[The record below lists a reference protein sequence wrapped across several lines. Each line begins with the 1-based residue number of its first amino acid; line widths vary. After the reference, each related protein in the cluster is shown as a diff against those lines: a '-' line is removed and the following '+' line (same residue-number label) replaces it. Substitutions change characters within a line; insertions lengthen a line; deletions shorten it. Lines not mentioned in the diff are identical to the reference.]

1 MMILCRIFFDTFVS
15 LNLNFTLNSLLKGA
29 LFVGLGAS
37 SYGMLAT
44 FVKLAYEQ
52 NFTTAEVTVSQYVF
66 ALIFMI
72 GLNRFIQK
80 KHSQT
85 ATKKEVQQLVVSGT
99 SMGFTSVLYYLSVKY
114 LNASIA
120 VVLLMQSVWI
130 GVLLEILLK
139 KAKISWLKIA
149 AVLFVL
155 LGTVLATNLLKNEL
169 IFDLKGYL
177 FGFLAAISFSITLF
191 STNSVAKHLHPY
203 KRSLFMLYGG
213 AIIVG
218 IFAFSTQILPTY
230 FQVELVP
237 EDFIS
242 NKPFDFSILYTWGIL
257 LSVFG
262 TILPPILLN
271 KGFPLVGVGLGSIVS
286 AIELPVSVT
295 FAFVFLKEQVLFSQW
310 MGILIILGAILMINW
325 NLVLKKRP

>member
-1 MMILCRIFFDTFVS
+1 MQDFFDTFVRINILYI
-15 LNLNFTLNSLLKGA
+15 LNTLLKGT

-52 NFTTAEVTVSQYVF
+52 DFTTAEVTVSQYVF
-66 ALIFMI
+66 ALVFMVA
-72 GLNRFIQK
+72 LNYLNKKRQK
-80 KHSQT
+80 QT
-85 ATKKEVQQLVVSGT
+85 ATKQDLWQLVISGT

-114 LNASIA
+114 INASIA

-130 GVLLEILLK
+130 GVLIEILLK
-139 KAKISWLKIA
+139 KAKVSGIKIL
-149 AVLFVL
+149 AVLLVL
-155 LGTVLATNLLKNEL
+155 AGTALATNIFKSEL
-169 IFDLKGYL
+169 VFDFKGYL
-177 FGFLAAISFSITLF
+177 FGFLAAVSFSVTLY
-191 STNSVAKHLHPY
+191 STNSVARHLHPY
-203 KRSLFMLYGG
+203 KRSLFMLFGG
-213 AIIVG
+213 AVIVG
-218 IFAFSTQILPTY
+218 VFALFTQVFPAY
-230 FQVELVP
+230 FQWEVLP
-237 EDFIS
+237 KDFIS

-295 FAFVFLKEQVLFSQW
+295 CAYIVLNEQVLFSQW
-310 MGILIILGAILMINW
+310 TGILVILGAILMINW
-325 NLVLKKRP
+325 NLIKKK